1 VHLPCKRRACLQRV
15 LWTLKLRRELHSQ
28 ICWQSLTESQ

>member
-15 LWTLKLRRELHSQ
+15 LWTLKLRG
-28 ICWQSLTESQ
+28 ES

>member
-15 LWTLKLRRELHSQ
+15 LWPQKLRG
-28 ICWQSLTESQ
+28 ES